1 MGKRNSFNLER
12 REKIIEKIFECQRY
26 GGVNV
31 HQVANNSSF
40 SEREISAVCEYLVTR
55 GVLRANRIG
64 TRVTISYTILKNY
77 F

>member
-1 MGKRNSFNLER
+1 MGKRNSFDLER
-12 REKIIEKIFECQRY
+12 REKIIRKIFECQRY

-31 HQVANNSSF
+31 HQVADKSSF
-40 SEREISAVCEYLVTR
+40 SEKEIIAVCEYLVTR